1 MDGRGPTTPTARP
14 NRRTTPVPGWSEA
27 FPWLCAGTTR
37 RGPNSGAGGAGE
49 RSGLGRPP
57 PEPASPGPCLAGE
70 WAGRRIPA
78 ESVEALNDHGPWH
91 SVLRSRQ
98 VHGTA
103 VCIHRSVPDGFFLA
117 ADCDGHATRT
127 PGLLLTVT
135 LADCVPVF
143 LADPA
148 AQAVALLHAG
158 WRGIA
163 GGVVKA
169 GVIALANAFGSR
181 PAHFA
186 VHAGPSICGRC
197 YEVGPEVFAALELPP
212 PPGPALLDLREC
224 VRQRAL
230 SVGVLPANVTTSAEC
245 TLCDGGRYFSHR
257 GGDRWRHLAFVGIRT
272 QEGGEGNGAGGG
284 SEVRG
289 GSETSG
295 GNKTS
300 GGNETS
306 GGNAAG
312 GTHRGRAGSG
322 TVPGPRGLPA
332 SGLCRRCTW
341 SRRVETRRGSF
352 FRLCLRHQ
360 EDPSF
365 PKYPTLPV
373 RRCRGFAARP

>member
-14 NRRTTPVPGWSEA
+14 SGRTTPVPGWSEA

-37 RGPNSGAGGAGE
+37 RGPNSGATGGAGE

-78 ESVEALNDHGPWH
+78 ESVQALNDHGPWR

-103 VCIHRSVPDGFFLA
+103 VCVHRSVPDGFFLA

-127 PGLLLTVT
+127 PGLLLTAT

-143 LADPA
+143 LADPSVR
-148 AQAVALLHAG
+148 AVALLHAG
-158 WRGIA
+158 WRGTA
-163 GGVVKA
+163 GGVVEA
-169 GVIALANAFGSR
+169 GIRALASTFGSE
-181 PAHFA
+181 PARLA

-224 VRQRAL
+224 VRQQAL
-230 SVGVLPANVTTSAEC
+230 SIGVPPAHVTTSTEC

-257 GGDRWRHLAFVGIRT
+257 GGDQCRHLAFVGIRP
-272 QEGGEGNGAGGG
+272 QEGGEG
-284 SEVRG
+284 
-289 GSETSG
+289 SG
-295 GNKTS
+295 GVDDDEAS
-300 GGNETS
+300 GGVEGS
-306 GGNAAG
+306 GGVEAEASG
-312 GTHRGRAGSG
+312 GVEAEASRGDE
-322 TVPGPRGLPA
+322 A
-332 SGLCRRCTW
+332 SGLCQRCKW
-341 SRRVETRRGSF
+341 SRRVETRRGSV

-373 RRCRGFAARP
+373 RRCRGFADLP